1 MTKPMDAD
9 QAKKLASL
17 VATVR
22 PAWAVSAITT
32 ALWQVRTQPLH
43 RVAAAAIRAATDPD
57 IHTPA
62 GIAWLDR
69 SHWKP
74 EAQRSEDVPTWRDPF
89 ADTTPADPDTIRAIR
104 ARKDRP

>member
-22 PAWAVSAITT
+22 PTWAVSAITT

-43 RVAAAAIRAATDPD
+43 RIAAAAIRAAMDPD

-62 GIAWLDR
+62 GIVWLDR
-69 SHWKP
+69 PHWRP
-74 EAQRSEDVPTWRDPF
+74 EPTRAEDVPTWHDPF

-104 ARKDRP
+104 ARKDQA

>member
-43 RVAAAAIRAATDPD
+43 RIAAAFFNDAAATE
-57 IHTPA
+57 IYTPA
-62 GIAWLDR
+62 GIAWMDR
-69 SHWKP
+69 PHWRP
-74 EAQRSEDVPTWRDPF
+74 EIQRSEDVPAWRDPF
-89 ADTTPADPDTIRAIR
+89 ADATPADPDTIRAIR
-104 ARKDRP
+104 ARKDAS

>member
-1 MTKPMDAD
+1 MTNTITAD
-9 QAKKLASL
+9 QARKLADL

-43 RVAAAAIRAATDPD
+43 RVAAAAIRAAGDPD
-57 IHTPA
+57 ILTPA

-69 SHWKP
+69 PHWKP
-74 EAQRSEDVPTWRDPF
+74 EAQRSEDIQPWRDPF
-89 ADTTPADPDTIRAIR
+89 ADATPADPETIARIR
-104 ARKDRP
+104 KGAQP

>member
-1 MTKPMDAD
+1 MTAD
-9 QAKKLASL
+9 QARKLAEL
-17 VATVR
+17 IATVR
-22 PAWAVSAITT
+22 PTWAVSAITT

-43 RVAAAAIRAATDPD
+43 RIAAAAIRAAMDPD

-69 SHWKP
+69 PHWRP
-74 EAQRSEDVPTWRDPF
+74 EPARAEDVPTWRDPF
-89 ADTTPADPDTIRAIR
+89 ADTTPATLEQIAAIRA